1 MQKKKTSPVFWLAL
15 AAVAIA
21 IYVLTTPQEAAK
33 RSTAAR
39 TPTKKKEVASTF
51 TPEDYSAKFEP
62 VTVAPKNSF
71 MPVVMKTVAGGT
83 VSTAP
88 NAIGI
93 DLTGGEAGWAYTGTA
108 EVNGHIQ
115 AVVENAAT
123 GQGDF
128 LSVGQN
134 WKKAKVVAITDSA
147 LTLQGATGNQVTIR
161 MQEKLA
167 SSSIA
172 AGGFAPVKVNSNLNG
187 QIGGPVA
194 IRPENTNQG
203 ATVASEGEGNAN

>member
-15 AAVAIA
+15 VAVAIA
-21 IYVLTTPQEAAK
+21 IFVLTSPQDAAK
-33 RSTAAR
+33 HSTAAR
-39 TPTKKKEVASTF
+39 VTPKKKAITSTF
-51 TPEDYSAKFEP
+51 MPEDYSTKFEP

-71 MPVVMKTVAGGT
+71 MPVVMKSISGSMAA
-83 VSTAP
+83 SAP
-88 NAIGI
+88 NAIGT

-115 AVVENAAT
+115 AVVENSGT

-134 WKKAKVVAITDSA
+134 WKKAKVVSITDSA
-147 LTLQGATGNQVTIR
+147 LTLQGSSGNQVTIR

-203 ATVASEGEGNAN
+203 ATAANEGEGNAN